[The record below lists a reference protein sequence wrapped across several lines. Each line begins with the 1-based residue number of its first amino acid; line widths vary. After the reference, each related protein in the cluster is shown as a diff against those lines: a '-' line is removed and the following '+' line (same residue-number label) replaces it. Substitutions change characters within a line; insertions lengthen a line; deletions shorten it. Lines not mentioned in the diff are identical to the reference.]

1 MKGCLK
7 CLMSPPIQS
16 LRFNLSRGRRGVTF
30 LHLVTTCLYSGTMYM
45 YVPGICVCPGSPR
58 CLQPAEHHV
67 SKCSF
72 EKCSSDFC
80 VQLDVSQDEQ
90 DGDAALPSGGAEA
103 RNGRAS
109 AKSRRASARYP
120 CGPDVASKAVLQHHE
135 GCMEAV
141 RTHHSFVL
149 PRRAG

>member
-1 MKGCLK
+1 MQAGDADGTFVCTGYQVCVSRL
-7 CLMSPPIQS
+7 PPV
-16 LRFNLSRGRRGVTF
+16 NRRGK
-30 LHLVTTCLYSGTMYM
+30 LAG
-45 YVPGICVCPGSPR
+45 
-58 CLQPAEHHV
+58 A
-67 SKCSF
+67 
-72 EKCSSDFC
+72 SSLIGKMC
-80 VQLDVSQDEQ
+80 RPLDEQ

>member
-1 MKGCLK
+1 M
-7 CLMSPPIQS
+7 
-16 LRFNLSRGRRGVTF
+16 LRLANGGDVGKMCRSR
-30 LHLVTTCLYSGTMYM
+30 
-45 YVPGICVCPGSPR
+45 
-58 CLQPAEHHV
+58 LQQIPVE
-67 SKCSF
+67 
-72 EKCSSDFC
+72 
-80 VQLDVSQDEQ
+80 LGEQ

-103 RNGRAS
+103 RNGRTS